1 MPMREA
7 RMGRRR
13 GEVVNGGR
21 RWRSAVWAVCLFA
34 SLAGGLML
42 AYAPAQ
48 HRTRVTVSFL
58 SGAGLVAG
66 KTQVRYRGVVVG
78 RLEHLRLS
86 DDGQRVYAGLRLD
99 SAAQRIAICGSKFWV
114 VRPRIDVKNIS
125 GLLTAVSGTWIDV
138 DIETRSRRACDTFAG
153 FDTPPAITSD
163 EQGARFVLRAPTLG
177 SLNAGSP
184 VYFRGVQVGQVLGYS
199 LARSG
204 GNVRIGVFVRKP
216 FDRLVMSD
224 TRWWQASGVELKLDS
239 SGVRLETPP
248 AAGLLAGAV
257 AFDTPHGNAPAVS
270 AANDEDFQLA
280 DNRIDAMRASE
291 GPPAVVR
298 MRFTQSVRG
307 LSVGAPVEFRGVG
320 LGTVT
325 AIDIDLKPGRGG
337 FDMLVTLSLYPSRL
351 GRNYRDALG
360 DGAGAAGKALL
371 RQLVDQGLRGQL
383 RTGSL
388 LTGQKYVA
396 LDVFPHA
403 PAARVD
409 TERSPVELPTVPN
422 SLEELQ
428 DQLSNIVR
436 RLDRVPLQEIGRN
449 LDASLQQSNAVFTR
463 LDTELVP
470 AARTTL
476 ESAQQAFRSANDIL
490 DRGSPLQSDVHQA
503 LTELRR
509 TLASLNAL
517 SDYLERHPEALIWGK
532 RSDP

>member
-1 MPMREA
+1 
-7 RMGRRR
+7 MGCRG
-13 GEVVNGGR
+13 GEVVSDR
-21 RWRSAVWAVCLFA
+21 RWWHSAVWAAWVLA
-34 SLAGGLML
+34 NLAGGLML
-42 AYAPAQ
+42 AQTLAQ
-48 HRTRVTVSFL
+48 RCTRVTVSFV

-66 KTQVRYRGVVVG
+66 KTPVRYRGVAVG

-86 DDGQRVYAGLRLD
+86 ADGQHVEAELRLD
-99 SAAQRIAICGSKFWV
+99 AAGSHIAMCGTKFWV

-138 DIETRSRRACDTFAG
+138 DIDVHSHNACYEFAG

-163 EQGARFVLRAPTLG
+163 EKGARIVIRASTLG

-199 LARSG
+199 LAPNG
-204 GNVRIGVFVRKP
+204 GSVRIGVFVRKP
-216 FDRLVMSD
+216 FNKLVTAD

-239 SGVRLETPP
+239 SGMRLETPP
-248 AAGLLAGAV
+248 AAALLAGAV
-257 AFDTPHGNAPAVS
+257 AFDTPRGSVRAVS
-270 AANDEDFQLA
+270 AASDEDFQLA
-280 DNRIDAMRASE
+280 QSRTDAMRANE

-298 MRFTQSVRG
+298 MRFAQSVRG

-325 AIDIDLKPGRGG
+325 AVDIDLQPESGR

-351 GRNYRDALG
+351 GRNYRDSLG
-360 DGAGAAGKALL
+360 DGAGAAGKDLL
-371 RQLVDQGLRGQL
+371 RQLVAQGLRGQL

-396 LDVFPHA
+396 LDIFPHA
-403 PAARVD
+403 PAAHVYPDR
-409 TERSPVELPTVPN
+409 TPVELPTVPN

-436 RLDRVPLQEIGRN
+436 RLDRMPLPEIGRN
-449 LDASLQQSNAVFTR
+449 LDASLQQSNALFAR

-470 AARTTL
+470 AARSTL
-476 ESAQQAFRSANDIL
+476 ESAQQAFRSAQAML
-490 DRGSPLQSDVHQA
+490 DQDSPLQSDTHQA
-503 LTELRR
+503 LAALRR
-509 TLASLNAL
+509 TLTSLNAL

-532 RSDP
+532 RADP

>member
-1 MPMREA
+1 
-7 RMGRRR
+7 
-13 GEVVNGGR
+13 
-21 RWRSAVWAVCLFA
+21 
-34 SLAGGLML
+34 ML
-42 AYAPAQ
+42 AQTLAR
-48 HRTRVTVSFL
+48 HSTRVTVSFA
-58 SGAGLVAG
+58 SGAGLAAG
-66 KTQVRYRGVVVG
+66 KTPVRYRGVAIG

-86 DDGQRVYAGLRLD
+86 ADGRRVDAELRLDAAGQRVAT
-99 SAAQRIAICGSKFWV
+99 CGTKFWV
-114 VRPRIDVKNIS
+114 VRPRIDVTNIS
-125 GLLTAVSGTWIDV
+125 GLMTAISGTWIDV
-138 DIETRSRRACDTFAG
+138 DIDAHSPGACDTFTG

-163 EQGARFVLRAPTLG
+163 VDGTRFVIRASTLG

-204 GNVRIGVFVRKP
+204 GNVRIGVFVRRP
-216 FDRLVMSD
+216 FDHLVAFD
-224 TRWWQASGVELKLDS
+224 TRWWQASGLELKVDS
-239 SGVRLETPP
+239 SGMRLDTPP
-248 AAGLLAGAV
+248 AAALLAGGV
-257 AFDTPHGNAPAVS
+257 AFDTPRGSGRAVS
-270 AANDEDFQLA
+270 AAGVEDFQLA
-280 DNRIDAMRASE
+280 QSRTDAMRANE
-291 GPPAVVR
+291 GPPAMMR
-298 MRFTQSVRG
+298 MRFAQSVRG

-325 AIDIDLKPGRGG
+325 AIDIDLKPDSGR

-360 DGAGAAGKALL
+360 DGAGTAGKDLL
-371 RQLVDQGLRGQL
+371 RQLVAQGLRAQL

-409 TERSPVELPTVPN
+409 TDRSPVELPTVPN

-428 DQLSNIVR
+428 DQLSNVVR
-436 RLDRVPLQEIGRN
+436 RLDRMPLQEIGRN
-449 LDASLQQSNAVFTR
+449 LDASLQQSNALFAR

-470 AARTTL
+470 AARSML
-476 ESAQQAFRSANDIL
+476 ESAQQAFRSANAML
-490 DRGSPLQSDVHQA
+490 DQGSPLQSDVHQA
-503 LTELRR
+503 LAGLRR

-532 RSDP
+532 RADP

>member
-1 MPMREA
+1 MHA
-7 RMGRRR
+7 
-13 GEVVNGGR
+13 
-21 RWRSAVWAVCLFA
+21 AVWAAWVLA
-34 SLAGGLML
+34 NLAGGLML
-42 AYAPAQ
+42 AQALSQ
-48 HRTRVTVSFL
+48 RSTRVTVSFV

-66 KTQVRYRGVVVG
+66 KTPVRYRGVVVG

-86 DDGQRVYAGLRLD
+86 ADGQRVDAELRLD
-99 SAAQRIAICGSKFWV
+99 AAGPHIAMCGTKFWV

-138 DIETRSRRACDTFAG
+138 DIDIHSPRACYTFTG
-153 FDTPPAITSD
+153 FDTPPSITSD
-163 EQGARFVLRAPTLG
+163 AEGTRFVIRAPTLG

-184 VYFRGVQVGQVLGYS
+184 VYFRGVQVGEVLGYS
-199 LARSG
+199 LVTSG
-204 GNVRIGVFVRKP
+204 DNVRIGVFVRRP
-216 FDRLVMSD
+216 FDRLVTSD
-224 TRWWQASGVELKLDS
+224 TRWWQSSGVELKLDS
-239 SGVRLETPP
+239 SGMRLETPP
-248 AAGLLAGAV
+248 AAALLAGGL
-257 AFDTPHGNAPAVS
+257 AFDTPRGSVRPVS
-270 AANDEDFQLA
+270 ATSVEDFRLA
-280 DNRIDAMRASE
+280 ESRTDAMRANE

-298 MRFTQSVRG
+298 MRFAQSVRG

-325 AIDIDLKPGRGG
+325 AVAIDFQPKSGR

-360 DGAGAAGKALL
+360 DGAGTAGKSLL
-371 RQLVDQGLRGQL
+371 HQLVAQGLRGQL

-396 LDVFPHA
+396 LDIFPHA

-428 DQLSNIVR
+428 DQVSNIVR
-436 RLDRVPLQEIGRN
+436 RLDRMPLQAIGRN
-449 LDASLQQSNAVFTR
+449 LDASLQQSNVLFAR

-470 AARTTL
+470 RARSTL
-476 ESAQQAFRSANDIL
+476 ESAQRAFRSAQAML
-490 DRGSPLQSDVHQA
+490 DQDSPLQSDAHQA
-503 LTELRR
+503 LAALRR

-532 RSDP
+532 RADP